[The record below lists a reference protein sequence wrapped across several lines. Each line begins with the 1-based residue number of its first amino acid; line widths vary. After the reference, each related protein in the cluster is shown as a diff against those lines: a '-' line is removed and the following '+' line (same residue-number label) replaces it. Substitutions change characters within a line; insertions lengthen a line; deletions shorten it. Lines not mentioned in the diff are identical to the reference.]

1 MNFDAVAA
9 RPEAGAQTR
18 SETPPKMSCHKLDF
32 FYGKFQALKNVE
44 LDVAERRVTAF
55 IGPSGCGKSTLL
67 RTLNR
72 MYSLYPGQRATGEI
86 MFNGQNILE
95 PGVDLN
101 MLRATVGM
109 VFQKPTPFPMSI
121 YDNIAFGV
129 SLYESLSQRDMDER
143 VEWAL
148 TKAAMWAEAK
158 DKLKQSGMA
167 LSGGQ
172 QQRLCIA
179 RAVAV
184 KPEVLLLDEPTS
196 ALDPISTA
204 KIEELITELKQDY
217 TIAIVTHNMQ
227 QAARVSDYTG
237 YMYLG
242 ELVEFGVTD
251 TIFLKPKKRETEDYI
266 TGRFG

>member
-1 MNFDAVAA
+1 MPAMALH
-9 RPEAGAQTR
+9 RPTVEAGTAPSPARMTVR
-18 SETPPKMSCHKLDF
+18 SLDF
-32 FYGKFQALKNVE
+32 FYGRFHALKGVS
-44 LDVAERRVTAF
+44 LDIADRRVTAF

-72 MYSLYPGQRATGEI
+72 MYSLYPGQRAQGQVLL
-86 MFNGQNILE
+86 NGDNILD
-95 PGVDLN
+95 PGTDLN
-101 MLRATVGM
+101 LLRARVGM

-129 SLYESLSQRDMDER
+129 RLYERLSSRAMDER

-158 DKLKQSGMA
+158 DKLSQSGMA

-204 KIEELITELKQDY
+204 RIEELITELKQDY

-227 QAARVSDYTG
+227 QAARVSDYTA

-242 ELVEFGVTD
+242 ELVEFGATD
-251 TIFLKPKKRETEDYI
+251 RIFLKPARKETEDYI

>member
-1 MNFDAVAA
+1 
-9 RPEAGAQTR
+9 
-18 SETPPKMSCHKLDF
+18 
-32 FYGKFQALKNVE
+32 
-44 LDVAERRVTAF
+44 
-55 IGPSGCGKSTLL
+55 
-67 RTLNR
+67 
-72 MYSLYPGQRATGEI
+72 
-86 MFNGQNILE
+86 
-95 PGVDLN
+95 
-101 MLRATVGM
+101 
-109 VFQKPTPFPMSI
+109 
-121 YDNIAFGV
+121 
-129 SLYESLSQRDMDER
+129 MDER

-148 TKAAMWAEAK
+148 SKAAMWAEAK

-184 KPEVLLLDEPTS
+184 KPDVLLLDEPTS

-204 KIEELITELKQDY
+204 KIEELITELKADY

-227 QAARVSDYTG
+227 QAARVSDFTG

-242 ELVEFGVTD
+242 ELVEFGRTD
-251 TIFLKPKKRETEDYI
+251 TIFLRPKRKETEDYI

>member
-1 MNFDAVAA
+1 MNLDIFASP
-9 RPEAGAQTR
+9 PEALSKTEA
-18 SETPPKMSCHKLDF
+18 PPATKISVRHLDF
-32 FYGKFQALKNVE
+32 FYGGFQGLRNIN
-44 LDVAERRVTAF
+44 LDIAERRVTAF

-67 RTLNR
+67 RALNR
-72 MYSLYPGQRATGEI
+72 MYSLYPGQRAVGEI
-86 MFNGQNILE
+86 IFNGRNILDA
-95 PGVDLN
+95 GVDLN
-101 MLRATVGM
+101 MLRAKVGM

-129 SLYESLSQRDMDER
+129 RLYENLSPRKMDER

-148 TKAAMWAEAK
+148 VKAAMWDEAK

-204 KIEELITELKQDY
+204 KIEELISELKADY

-227 QAARVSDYTG
+227 QAARVSDYTA

-242 ELVEFGVTD
+242 ELIEFGATD
-251 TIFLKPKKRETEDYI
+251 ELFLKPSRKETEDYI